1 MRSDLDEPVA
11 LRSGPRWRRQLALM
25 PVALLFLIPLLWMIS
40 TSLKRHDQVF
50 TWPPVLIPNPAQW
63 HNFLDVLVKDGFGRY
78 LLNTIAL
85 STVVTVG
92 TLFSATLT
100 AYSLARVD
108 WKWRNAAF
116 LLVIST
122 MLLPDFVTIIPLFS
136 MYQKLG
142 LVGGV
147 PGFLP
152 LVLPAWFGKAYF
164 IFLMRQFMLGI
175 PTELSDAARMDGC
188 SELGIL
194 LRIVLPLCRPALLS
208 VALFSIIATWSDVLQ
223 PLVYLR
229 DEKYFTVSLGLAQFQ
244 GRYVTQWE
252 QMLAA
257 ASVTAVPVLI
267 VFVLAQKKFVRGIS
281 TTGIK

>member
-1 MRSDLDEPVA
+1 MPSDADEPVA
-11 LRSGPRWRRQLALM
+11 LRSGPRWRRQLVLM
-25 PVALLFLIPLLWMIS
+25 PVALAFLTPLLWMVS

-50 TWPPVLIPNPAQW
+50 TWPPVIVPHPAQW
-63 HNFLDVLVKDGFGRY
+63 HNYLDVLVHDGFARY
-78 LLNTIAL
+78 LINTAVL
-85 STVVTVG
+85 STVVTLG
-92 TLFSATLT
+92 TLFSATVT

-108 WKWRNAAF
+108 WRWRNAAF

-142 LVGGV
+142 LVGGI

-175 PTELSDAARMDGC
+175 PNELSDAARIDGC
-188 SELGIL
+188 SEVGIL
-194 LRIVLPLCRPALLS
+194 RRIILPLCRPALLS
-208 VALFSIIATWSDVLQ
+208 VTLFSIIATWSDVLQ

-229 DEKYFTVSLGLAQFQ
+229 DDKYFTVSLGLAQFQ

-257 ASVTAVPVLI
+257 AAVTAVPILL
-267 VFVLAQKKFVRGIS
+267 VFLAAQKQFVRGIT